1 MATRTRVPPGE
12 ELSSAARGLAER
24 IGRGWAA
31 ELRAALLRENRHAR
45 GGWPGTLAEAR
56 AHVARAMSTS
66 VMSVTTSKESEDA
79 ARVAYASARSAW
91 LETCDSDDGD

>member
-1 MATRTRVPPGE
+1 M
-12 ELSSAARGLAER
+12 AARGLAER

-31 ELRAALLRENRHAR
+31 ELRASLLRENRNAR

-56 AHVARAMSTS
+56 VHVARAMSTN
-66 VMSVTTSKESEDA
+66 VMTVATSRESEDA

-91 LETCDSDDGD
+91 LETCDADDED